1 MGVYN
6 NSNYMVSFMKVLIT
20 STEFEGLIKTGGLGD
35 AISGICHSLAKL
47 NDFEV
52 DFIIPDY
59 MNLDD
64 SNFEKITEIS
74 IKNDDEVSEF
84 IDENSEM
91 LKADVL
97 YQKIDDINVYLI
109 DNKYYFDRPK
119 IYGYDD
125 DLLRWTFFS
134 RAIYELTIQENLNPD
149 VIHTNDY
156 HEGLVFNLFKN
167 HDSDV
172 KLAITVH
179 NAYFRGYYEITSEV
193 RELFE
198 YYINS
203 DWQSDDINLLR
214 ESVSDA
220 DRIITVSQDYAQEIQ
235 TSKQG
240 YGLEDIYKG
249 KGVSGFVNGLDL
261 SVHNRETDN
270 FKDYLSVKDKYKVKL
285 QKRFNLKEDPEI
297 PLITYI
303 CRLGIQKGSDIV
315 YNSLNNFIEDS
326 QFILLGTGLEKFEEK
341 FSSLNGS
348 LDNYYAVIDFDS
360 ELAREMYIASDIF
373 LMPSCF
379 EPCGIAQ
386 LIAQHYACLPIV
398 SDVGGLKETVI
409 DYTFEGANGFKIHD
423 FSEKSLT
430 EAILNA
436 LDIYYNQKEF
446 WLELMENAF
455 NADNNWDNRIK
466 KYVELYK
473 EMVYN

>member
-1 MGVYN
+1 M
-6 NSNYMVSFMKVLIT
+6 
-20 STEFEGLIKTGGLGD
+20 
-35 AISGICHSLAKL
+35 
-47 NDFEV
+47 
-52 DFIIPDY
+52 
-59 MNLDD
+59 
-64 SNFEKITEIS
+64 
-74 IKNDDEVSEF
+74 
-84 IDENSEM
+84 
-91 LKADVL
+91 
-97 YQKIDDINVYLI
+97 
-109 DNKYYFDRPK
+109 
-119 IYGYDD
+119 
-125 DLLRWTFFS
+125 RWTFFS

-270 FKDYLSVKDKYKVKL
+270 FKDYLSVKDKYKLKL